1 MTKLIELYK
10 KLLDA
15 EKKLAEAEQ
24 YSDWSKSIS
33 AYRAATTR
41 ASQKLTNECRKH
53 LGHGY
58 SQQDLINLL
67 TKIRDAA

>member
-33 AYRAATTR
+33 AYRASATR
-41 ASQKLTNECRKH
+41 ASQKLMSECRFY

-58 SQQDLINLL
+58 PQQDLINLL